1 MYTEV
6 FPIAQHSLMASLY
19 NRTAFRPGR
28 LDVTPLSSPLL
39 SSYCRLVSIEM
50 LLKDH
55 LRHLGETVANT
66 HDVPRMLAHLAIK
79 SPPMTAVLNGLN
91 TSLKAGLM
99 RLWCEGKSGTQMV
112 PASSYPHIR
121 YIRHD
126 SDFASDA
133 SSDKDVHDLEVLTQ
147 QIQTL
152 LFTMTGATV

>member
-1 MYTEV
+1 MYTEG
-6 FPIAQHSLMASLY
+6 FPIAQHSSMASLY

-28 LDVTPLSSPLL
+28 LDVTPQSSPLL

-66 HDVPRMLAHLAIK
+66 HDVPRMLTHLASK
-79 SPPMTAVLNGLN
+79 APPKAALLNGLN
-91 TSLKAGLM
+91 TALKAGLT

-126 SDFASDA
+126 SDFTSDC
-133 SSDKDVHDLEVLTQ
+133 SPDRDIHDLEVLTQ
-147 QIQTL
+147 QIQAL